1 MHDNSSAQIHAK
13 AISLFKLKVA
23 FITKLTVFL
32 YWQEKLSSATLENV
46 TQIKIRRQLKLKF
59 PKIKGQ
65 FNPYVLQDSR
75 NNLK

>member
-1 MHDNSSAQIHAK
+1 MILRGVCIIIMHDNSSARIQAK

-32 YWQEKLSSATLENV
+32 YWQEKNE
-46 TQIKIRRQLKLKF
+46 LKF

-65 FNPYVLQDSR
+65 LNPYVLQDSR

>member
-1 MHDNSSAQIHAK
+1 MHDNSSARIQTK
-13 AISLFKLKVA
+13 AISLLKLKVA

-32 YWQEKLSSATLENV
+32 YWQEKISSATVENV
-46 TQIKIRRQLKLKF
+46 TQIKIRRLKF

>member
-1 MHDNSSAQIHAK
+1 MHDNSSARTQAK

-46 TQIKIRRQLKLKF
+46 TQIKIRRQLQAEI
-59 PKIKGQ
+59 PE
-65 FNPYVLQDSR
+65 N
-75 NNLK
+75 

>member
-1 MHDNSSAQIHAK
+1 MHDNSSARIQAK

-32 YWQEKLSSATLENV
+32 YWQEKN
-46 TQIKIRRQLKLKF
+46 KLKF

-65 FNPYVLQDSR
+65 FNPYPGGYSPIWAIR
-75 NNLK
+75 ERAAG